1 MHLMTQ
7 VSFFDPYRE
16 KTREHA
22 TITDFSNALI
32 NTRGV
37 NVLRSST
44 FYFKPCLN
52 VGFHLYA

>member
-1 MHLMTQ
+1 MTQ